1 MNNYFRNNNTTNN
14 EIANINEYK
23 YPPGNLNYTDK
34 RIITKHICIDSVFRQ
49 NYNTTKSTDFIYS
62 LPFQINNII
71 SMKVSTVELLNNIYT
86 FSSINRSNE
95 FTVMIISEYYDKSDN
110 NTKTQTVCHRVVI
123 PEGSY
128 QSDNLRDI
136 MNNIFANIGL
146 GLQNIYFDINNYNTR
161 SCFRTRSTLEEDTI
175 DPAKIYGNIGVN
187 NNSNSYFLDSTKFI
201 IDFTVYDYEFNSNG
215 TVKLDENNEPI
226 VITILDR
233 PSSMNAGWMLGFRDS
248 QYVMEYIPEGVV
260 DLIVSNRKPVYY
272 WYLQSESSYGSE
284 ISNYVYIDI
293 DDYNKN
299 YSPNTF
305 IIKNHTDNY
314 LGNNIIGRLTI
325 DGGINTIITNNN
337 SDCVFKKREYFGPV
351 KLEKL
356 HIRLLDK
363 YSSVLN
369 LNNNDISILLELEQ
383 IYS

>member
-14 EIANINEYK
+14 EIVNINEYK

-49 NYNTTKSTDFIYS
+49 NYNTTKSTDFTYT

-86 FSSINRSNE
+86 FSSANRSNE
-95 FTVMIISEYYDKSDN
+95 FTIMIISEYYNRETLVTSTN
-110 NTKTQTVCHRVVI
+110 TVCHRVVI

-161 SCFRTRSTLEEDTI
+161 SCFRTRSTIEEDNVDI
-175 DPAKIYGNIGVN
+175 LRIYGNQGATQT
-187 NNSNSYFLDSTKFI
+187 SNSYFLANTKFI
-201 IDFTVYDYEFNSNG
+201 IDFTVYDYEFNLDG
-215 TVKLDENNEPI
+215 TVKLDENGEPI
-226 VITILDR
+226 VINILDR
-233 PSSMNAGWMLGFRDS
+233 PLSMNAGWMMGFRES

-260 DLIVSNRKPVYY
+260 DLIVANKKPVYY

-284 ISNYVYIDI
+284 ILNYIYIDI
-293 DDYNKN
+293 DDYNKKS
-299 YSPNTF
+299 Y
-305 IIKNHTDNY
+305 
-314 LGNNIIGRLTI
+314 
-325 DGGINTIITNNN
+325 
-337 SDCVFKKREYFGPV
+337 
-351 KLEKL
+351 
-356 HIRLLDK
+356 
-363 YSSVLN
+363 
-369 LNNNDISILLELEQ
+369 
-383 IYS
+383 